1 MFTII
6 NSRTINKV
14 VLVINSKQQNIAE
27 MSYPSEE
34 EIKAA
39 QLACCGRFCKECETP
54 AAYAWRKRDVDLAI
68 LLERAI
74 NRELSETERE
84 TIIDRWFNSLT
95 QTQISRKR
103 GISSAAVK
111 NTLDR
116 AQEKLERVL
125 SYVVCY
131 QQNVADESI
140 IPLAL
145 GRARVIAAA
154 RNTSGGTSG
163 DRLLRLRQSQSINKN
178 SLSAATGISVSR
190 IERLEN
196 GDLPKTDELLT
207 LSEFFDV
214 KVDFILK
221 GERDGR

>member
-1 MFTII
+1 M
-6 NSRTINKV
+6 
-14 VLVINSKQQNIAE
+14 
-27 MSYPSEE
+27 
-34 EIKAA
+34 
-39 QLACCGRFCKECETP
+39 
-54 AAYAWRKRDVDLAI
+54 DLAI

-84 TIIDRWFNSLT
+84 TVVDRWFNSLT

-103 GISSAAVK
+103 GISPAAVK

-154 RNTSGGTSG
+154 RNASGGTSG
-163 DRLLRLRQSQSINKN
+163 DRLLRLRQSQSMSRQ
-178 SLSAATGISVSR
+178 SLNAATGISLSR
-190 IERLEN
+190 IEHLEN
-196 GDLPKTDELLT
+196 GDLPKTDELLA

-214 KVDFILK
+214 TVDFILK
-221 GERDGR
+221 GERYV

>member
-1 MFTII
+1 MA
-6 NSRTINKV
+6 
-14 VLVINSKQQNIAE
+14 L
-27 MSYPSEE
+27 
-34 EIKAA
+34 
-39 QLACCGRFCKECETP
+39 
-54 AAYAWRKRDVDLAI
+54 

-84 TIIDRWFNSLT
+84 TVVDRWFNSLT

-103 GISSAAVK
+103 GISPAAVK

-154 RNTSGGTSG
+154 RNAAGGNSGN
-163 DRLLRLRQSQSINKN
+163 RLMRLRQSQSISKK
-178 SLSAATGISVSR
+178 SLSAATGIQISR
-190 IERLEN
+190 IESLEG

-214 KVDFILK
+214 TVDYILK
-221 GERDGR
+221 GERDGK

>member
-1 MFTII
+1 M
-6 NSRTINKV
+6 
-14 VLVINSKQQNIAE
+14 
-27 MSYPSEE
+27 
-34 EIKAA
+34 
-39 QLACCGRFCKECETP
+39 
-54 AAYAWRKRDVDLAI
+54 DLAI

-84 TIIDRWFNSLT
+84 TIVDRWFNSLT

-103 GISSAAVK
+103 GISPAAVK

-131 QQNVADESI
+131 QQNISDESI

-145 GRARVIAAA
+145 GRAKVIAAA
-154 RNTSGGTSG
+154 RNASGGTSG
-163 DRLLRLRQSQSINKN
+163 DRLMRLRQSQSISKE
-178 SLSAATGISVSR
+178 SFSAATGISVAR
-190 IERLEN
+190 IERLES
-196 GDLPKTDELLT
+196 GDLPKTDELLA

-214 KVDFILK
+214 TVDFILK
-221 GERDGR
+221 GERDDG

>member
-1 MFTII
+1 
-6 NSRTINKV
+6 
-14 VLVINSKQQNIAE
+14 

-39 QLACCGRFCKECETP
+39 QLTCCGRFCKECESP
-54 AAYAWRKRDVDLAI
+54 AAYAWRKREVDLAI

-84 TIIDRWFNSLT
+84 TVVDRWFNSLT

-103 GISSAAVK
+103 GISPAAVK

-154 RNTSGGTSG
+154 RNASGGTSG
-163 DRLLRLRQSQSINKN
+163 DRLMRLRQSQSMSRQNLN
-178 SLSAATGISVSR
+178 AATGISLSR
-190 IERLEN
+190 IEHLEN
-196 GDLPKTDELLT
+196 GDLPKTDELLA
-207 LSEFFDV
+207 LSEFFNV
-214 KVDFILK
+214 TVDFILK
-221 GERDGR
+221 GERDVR

>member
-1 MFTII
+1 MFSII
-6 NSRTINKV
+6 NSRTIKLEV
-14 VLVINSKQQNIAE
+14 RIIDSKHQKTME
-27 MSYPSEE
+27 MVYPSEE

-39 QLACCGRFCKECETP
+39 QLACCGRFCRECEAP
-54 AAYAWRKRDVDLAI
+54 AAYAWRKRDVDLAL

-84 TIIDRWFNSLT
+84 TVVDHWFNSLT

-103 GISSAAVK
+103 GISPAAIK

-131 QQNVADESI
+131 QQNVADETI

-154 RNTSGGTSG
+154 RNAVGGTSG
-163 DRLLRLRQSQSINKN
+163 DRLVRLRQSQSVSRE
-178 SLSAATGISVSR
+178 SLRAATGISVA
-190 IERLEN
+190 RLESLES
-196 GDLPKTDELLT
+196 GALPKTDELLI

-214 KVDFILK
+214 SVDFILK

>member
-6 NSRTINKV
+6 NSRTIKSEV
-14 VLVINSKQQNIAE
+14 WIIDGKHQKAVE
-27 MSYPSEE
+27 MAYPSEE

-39 QLACCGRFCKECETP
+39 QLACCGRFCRGCETP
-54 AAYAWRKRDVDLAI
+54 AAYAWRKREVDLAL

-84 TIIDRWFNSLT
+84 TVVDHWFNSLT
-95 QTQISRKR
+95 QTQISKKR
-103 GISSAAVK
+103 GISPAAVK

-131 QQNVADESI
+131 QQNVDDESI

-145 GRARVIAAA
+145 GRAKVIAAA
-154 RNTSGGTSG
+154 RNAVGGGSG
-163 DRLLRLRQSQSINKN
+163 DRLLRLRQSQAISKK
-178 SLSAATGISVSR
+178 SLNAATGIPVSR
-190 IERLEN
+190 MDSLES
-196 GDLPKTDELLT
+196 GAVPKIDELLA

-214 KVDFILK
+214 SVDFILK

>member
-1 MFTII
+1 MC
-6 NSRTINKV
+6 
-14 VLVINSKQQNIAE
+14 VINSKNQNSAE

-39 QLACCGRFCKECETP
+39 QLACCGRFCKECESP
-54 AAYAWRKRDVDLAI
+54 AAYAWRKREVDLAI

-84 TIIDRWFNSLT
+84 TIVDRWFNSLT

-103 GISSAAVK
+103 GISPAAVK

-131 QQNVADESI
+131 QQNISDESI

-145 GRARVIAAA
+145 GRAKVIAAA
-154 RNTSGGTSG
+154 RNASGGTSG
-163 DRLLRLRQSQSINKN
+163 DRLMRLRQSQSISKE
-178 SLSAATGISVSR
+178 SFSAATGISVAR
-190 IERLEN
+190 IERLES
-196 GDLPKTDELLT
+196 GDLPKTDELLA

-214 KVDFILK
+214 TVDFILK
-221 GERDGR
+221 GERDDG